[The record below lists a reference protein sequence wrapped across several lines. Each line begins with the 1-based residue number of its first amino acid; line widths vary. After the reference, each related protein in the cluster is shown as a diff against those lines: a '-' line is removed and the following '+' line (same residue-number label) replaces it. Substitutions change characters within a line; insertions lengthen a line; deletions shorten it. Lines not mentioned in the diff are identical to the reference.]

1 MGGVWVA
8 LSGLQLVEHLLIK
21 LGPSDLEAV
30 RGLFRST
37 LQRPD
42 EIDVYLREA
51 IGRFI
56 TDFFFKQMTYTSIV
70 K

>member
-1 MGGVWVA
+1 MGGVWVP

-21 LGPSDLEAV
+21 SGPSDLEAV
-30 RGLFRST
+30 RGLFRSI
-37 LQRPD
+37 LQRPN
-42 EIDVYLREA
+42 EINVYLREA

-56 TDFFFKQMTYTSIV
+56 TDFCLKQMICASTV